1 MAEKKDN
8 IKKDGDRNN
17 VASQIYKKV
26 TNITGTIFFVISCL
40 SLSKK
45 NWKCFSFK
53 YMTIVNSYKYYP
65 TGLINSTYESCSKGP
80 VSSSIS
86 LSISNSQ
93 SRTISEKKTRIYLL
107 RRQTCDLKNRSY
119 LLLIMSGTRDKRIQ
133 LFYNIQNC
141 KVKESKKICMKE
153 IKSRNGII
161 GNIILPNQN

>member
-8 IKKDGDRNN
+8 IKKDGDRNS

-45 NWKCFSFK
+45 KWKFFSFK
-53 YMTIVNSYKYYP
+53 YMTIVNSYKYYS
-65 TGLINSTYESCSKGP
+65 TGLINSTYKSSSKGP

-86 LSISNSQ
+86 LSISNSEF
-93 SRTISEKKTRIYLL
+93 RTISEKKTRNYLL

-119 LLLIMSGTRDKRIQ
+119 LPLIMSGTRDKRI
-133 LFYNIQNC
+133 
-141 KVKESKKICMKE
+141 
-153 IKSRNGII
+153 
-161 GNIILPNQN
+161 